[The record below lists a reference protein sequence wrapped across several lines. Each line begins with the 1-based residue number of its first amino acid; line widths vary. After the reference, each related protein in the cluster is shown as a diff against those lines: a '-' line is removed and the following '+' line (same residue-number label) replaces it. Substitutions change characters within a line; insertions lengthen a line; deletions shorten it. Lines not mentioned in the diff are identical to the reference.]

1 MSPNKLKRVS
11 LKKSD
16 VGLDVDR
23 EGKFNVLP
31 FDSPPVIRILS
42 LQESKITFT
51 LELVWIFDFPQALDD
66 VFSLSR

>member
-23 EGKFNVLP
+23 EGKLIVLP

-42 LQESKITFT
+42 LQELKITFT

-66 VFSLSR
+66 VFS